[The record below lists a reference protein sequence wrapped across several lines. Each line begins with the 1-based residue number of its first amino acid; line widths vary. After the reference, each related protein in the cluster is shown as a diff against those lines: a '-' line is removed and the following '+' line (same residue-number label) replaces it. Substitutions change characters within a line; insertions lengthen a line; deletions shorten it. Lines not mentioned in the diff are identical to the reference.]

1 MAERLYSCCGHPL
14 PPGVGR
20 YGCANCNGDNA
31 DKVHQM
37 TQTTC
42 YTTITDLAAD
52 LAETM
57 GLDCAD
63 VLTAISANRSL
74 FGRYEDIDA
83 HDQDAISRAV
93 WADVTANA
101 EYPWNE

>member
-1 MAERLYSCCGHPL
+1 
-14 PPGVGR
+14 
-20 YGCANCNGDNA
+20 
-31 DKVHQM
+31 M
-37 TQTTC
+37 TQTTR

-83 HDQDAISRAV
+83 HVKESIAQAV
-93 WADVTANA
+93 WADVTAGA
-101 EYPWNE
+101 EYPWTRVD